1 MIKRLVFLLFGI
13 DGIISIEPYP
23 ELKIAIIRWRVR
35 SKTWDGTIDL
45 SGFTK
50 KIPNGWKVLLMTERW

>member
-13 DGIISIEPYP
+13 DGIISIEPCP

-50 KIPNGWKVLLMTERW
+50 NIPDGWQVLLMTERW